1 MRRFLPLIILLG
13 VITLFLFG
21 TFKKNTRVIPTPL
34 IGQEVPIMGLE
45 IRFYDDFLGSSIEK
59 LLVLMSIKYGIKS

>member
-34 IGQEVPIMGLE
+34 IAQEVPIMELE
-45 IRFYDDFLGSSIEK
+45 TKFFEDFQKMI
-59 LLVLMSIKYGIKS
+59 